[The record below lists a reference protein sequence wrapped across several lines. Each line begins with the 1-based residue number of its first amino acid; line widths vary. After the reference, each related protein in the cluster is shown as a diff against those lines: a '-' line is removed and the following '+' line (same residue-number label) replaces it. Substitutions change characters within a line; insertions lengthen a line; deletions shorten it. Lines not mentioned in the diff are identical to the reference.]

1 MMVLLASVRR
11 TSRPPIVARGQSM
24 RSKARNART
33 TGSPELTERKP
44 FHALGHDGRGE
55 IELVGRLENRLA
67 QTFANVDDRRNT
79 ERDEKRDDQHRH
91 RTAQEGLGGE
101 KPPVS
106 GSCDRLS
113 QPLYGIGMRRCARA
127 VGARHLLA
135 SASDVP
141 VTLDSAR
148 MCRISTRITADLN
161 PIRLICREFCE
172 SMRENYFLR
181 REDCSADL
189 LRVQESD
196 YGTVIS

>member
-1 MMVLLASVRR
+1 MMVLLASVSR
-11 TSRPPIVARGQSM
+11 TMRPAGGARPVDAFESAKRAHHRLAGLD
-24 RSKARNART
+24 
-33 TGSPELTERKP
+33 ECKP
-44 FHALGHDGRGE
+44 LHALGHDGRGE
-55 IELVGRLENRLA
+55 VEFVGRLEDRLA
-67 QTFANVDDRRNT
+67 QALANVDDRRNT

-91 RTAQEGLGGE
+91 RTAQEGFGGE

-148 MCRISTRITADLN
+148 MCRISTESP
-161 PIRLICREFCE
+161 PI
-172 SMRENYFLR
+172 
-181 REDCSADL
+181 
-189 LRVQESD
+189 
-196 YGTVIS
+196 